1 MKRASGRAGG
11 PFGEDN
17 GLVFGALAF
26 ALGAVA
32 MYLVVKAFH
41 I

>member
-1 MKRASGRAGG
+1 MRRARG

-26 ALGAVA
+26 ALGAIV
-32 MYLVVKAFH
+32 MYAVVKAFH